1 MIEEAREILGEGIL
15 CDHCLG
21 RRYAEL
27 SWGLSNRMRG
37 RALRVV
43 VAMEDDSDF
52 EPPAAEDCWV
62 CGGAFAEIDG
72 WVEKV
77 LGAAM
82 DLEFGSFHLGTRVP
96 PLVEEN
102 EAFLNETY
110 GGEYSE
116 PFKSEYNREVG
127 KRVESELD
135 AVVDLERPD
144 VVFVLDLQRGDVDLQ
159 VNPLFIYG
167 RYRKLERGIPQT
179 EWPCRECGGSGCDNC
194 DGSGYLY
201 GESVEELIRPGVLDA
216 SMGSEMV
223 FHGAGREDVDALM
236 LGEGRPFV
244 VEVKEPRRREFDLEE
259 LRERIDSGAEGKVE
273 VRDLCFVEG
282 GMVERVKERDADKR
296 YRLEVD
302 ADGEVGQKELDE
314 ALEGLEGVV
323 EQRTPERVSHRRA
336 DRVRER
342 RVHEAEG
349 DVLDGGF
356 EVEVYCEGGLY
367 VKELV
372 TGDGGRT
379 EPSLAGLLGVD
390 LEVVDLDVLAVEGSF
405 LDEVD

>member
-1 MIEEAREILGEGIL
+1 MIEEAREILEEGVI

-21 RRYAEL
+21 RRYAL
-27 SWGLSNRMRG
+27 RSWGLSNRERG
-37 RALRVV
+37 RALRIV
-43 VAMEDDSDF
+43 VAMEDDVDF
-52 EPPAAEDCWV
+52 DVPAEEDCWV
-62 CGGAFAEIDG
+62 CGGVFSEIDD

-77 LGAAM
+77 LEVAM
-82 DLEFGSFHLGTRVP
+82 DVEFGSFHVGTRPP

-102 EAFLNETY
+102 EAYLDETH
-110 GGEYSE
+110 GEEYSE
-116 PFKSEYNREVG
+116 SFKSEFNREVG
-127 KRVESELD
+127 KRVEEGLD

-144 VVFVLDLQRGDVDLQ
+144 VVFVLNLQRGDVDLQ

-179 EWPCRECGGSGCDNC
+179 EWPCRECGGSGCGNC
-194 DGSGYLY
+194 DGTGYLY
-201 GESVEELIRPGVLDA
+201 GESVEELVRPAVLDA
-216 SMGSEMV
+216 SEGSKMV

-236 LGEGRPFV
+236 LGDGRPFV
-244 VEVKEPRRREFDLEE
+244 AEVKEPRRREFDLRE
-259 LRERIDSGAEGKVE
+259 LTDAVNSEAGGKVE
-273 VRDLCFVEG
+273 VRNLCFVKG
-282 GMVERVKERDADKR
+282 GMVERVKEVDANKR
-296 YRLEVD
+296 YRLKVD
-302 ADGEVGQKELDE
+302 AEGEVGQQELDE

-342 RVHEAEG
+342 RVHDAKV

-356 EVEVYCEGGLY
+356 EVEVFCEGGLY

-379 EPSLAGLLGVD
+379 QPSLAGLLD
-390 LEVVDLDVLAVEGSF
+390 TRLEVLELDVLAVEGSF
-405 LDEVD
+405 LEEVD